1 MDATS
6 TRLPA
11 PGILDL
17 WADRNFRWLV
27 VAPAIFL
34 ILLIGLFP
42 LIYSLVVS
50 VQNITMT
57 REDTSFRGLLQYGKL
72 FHDLRLWSALG
83 QTLVMTAIALPIEFM
98 LGLLLARLFL
108 DPMPGRQFLI
118 ALLILPTVIAPVAS
132 GATWRLM
139 FDNRFGPI
147 NQVLGWFAGEPVP
160 IQWTLNNNSIVVYTA
175 ILVCEIWQ
183 WTPFMFLI
191 LLAGLSN
198 VDRSQLEAAEID
210 GAGWWRIFFRIM
222 LPAIRPVVLV
232 ALTIRGLDLFRIF
245 DIVWVLTRG
254 GPGTMTETISVYAY
268 VQGFQQF
275 ATSYT
280 AAIAFAVIVL
290 LSVVVMWTMR
300 RAGVAR

>member
-11 PGILDL
+11 PRLLDL

-27 VAPAIFL
+27 VAPAVFL
-34 ILLIGLFP
+34 ILFIGLFP

-57 REDTSFRGLLQYGKL
+57 REDTSFRGLLNYGKL
-72 FHDLRLWSALG
+72 IHDLRFWSALG
-83 QTLVMTAIALPIEFM
+83 QTFVMAAIALPIEFL
-98 LGLLLARLFL
+98 LGLMLARLFL
-108 DPMPGRQFLI
+108 DPMPARQLLI
-118 ALLILPTVIAPVAS
+118 ALLLLPTVIAPIAS

-139 FDNRFGPI
+139 FDNRYGPI
-147 NQVLGWFAGEPVP
+147 NQILGWIAGHPVP
-160 IQWTLNNNSIVVYTA
+160 IQWTVNNDVFTVYTA
-175 ILVCEIWQ
+175 ILVCEVWQ

-198 VDRSQLEAAEID
+198 VDRSQIEAAEID
-210 GAGWWRIFFRIM
+210 GAGWWRTFLRIM

-232 ALTIRGLDLFRIF
+232 ALMIRALDLFRIF

-254 GPGTMTETISVYAY
+254 GPGTMTETVSIYAY

-280 AAIAFAVIVL
+280 AAIAFAVIVVL
-290 LSVVVMWTMR
+290 TVIVVWAMR